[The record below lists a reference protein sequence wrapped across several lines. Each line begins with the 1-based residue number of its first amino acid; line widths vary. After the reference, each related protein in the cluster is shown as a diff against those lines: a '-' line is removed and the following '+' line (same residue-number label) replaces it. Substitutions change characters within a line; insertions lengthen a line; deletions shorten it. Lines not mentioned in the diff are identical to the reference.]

1 MIRPYKLPMNHF
13 KVYNELISLNLKSD
27 MDEIV
32 AELLKLT
39 DVEIRKRGQEVGV
52 KGYFV
57 NEFSL

>member
-1 MIRPYKLPMNHF
+1 
-13 KVYNELISLNLKSD
+13 

-52 KGYFV
+52 KGSFI
-57 NEFSL
+57 NEFIL